1 MDYCIFPTRNLL
13 NYADRSNS
21 GITLYRNLDIISK
34 TVNALPA
41 GKYAVNIKIDTD
53 VNYSVNASYFRVCS
67 SSSYSTSSIIFE
79 RNVTLSTRYFT
90 FEVNEEFR
98 SLWIFARNNVTNSA
112 TQNLTVYY
120 IQLEKIDDLSEPLHK
135 LIPSITNSD
144 YIARERIYLEP
155 SNDPGMNRLNIQG
168 MLNYYGYCNLGP
180 GIFHVDSTI
189 EMPKYTKLS
198 GQGED
203 TKLISDSPMGSIVGI
218 SSRCTVEN
226 ISFIGSES
234 NIELDGN
241 FSGKYVEEDS
251 SVNIW
256 PNNTSYTVDSYIH
269 WILSTPIEPGAYA
282 IVADVST
289 TGSSPYISFS
299 SDTGG
304 NIGPSNIISTAT
316 MLTNRRSVR
325 YVYLDRTIYSVR
337 LTSSDSV
344 SSGITSTWSN
354 IRMYPVGGKIG
365 ISCMSNQDEAF
376 SSYIINNCFFSH
388 FNCAGIWVIN
398 TGTPVDKNLVI
409 SNCVMYNNNVGIFL
423 VKDAEFARISNCSI
437 YRNYIGYYNRGG
449 NNNIDTCGID
459 ANVIGILI
467 DDIVGSNGGH
477 GTICNCS
484 INHSNSNTGYG
495 LIISGTGRML
505 VSNCNIYF
513 SKIKLEN
520 TDGNV
525 ISNCGFG
532 RSAGWEIVGGRCS
545 IFTNCMLLGISSDY
559 TPITVTDNTDV
570 KVINCYT
577 RSGTLVPQPV

>member
-1 MDYCIFPTRNLL
+1 MDYCIFPTRNLI
-13 NYADRSNS
+13 NIKAGAYVNS
-21 GITLYRNLDIISK
+21 GIFGWNNNGYT
-34 TVNALPA
+34 PA
-41 GKYAVNIKIDTD
+41 FSTDLTPGKYAVSLKINTD
-53 VNYSVNASYFRVCS
+53 VNYNSYISYFRVCTT
-67 SSSYSTSSIIFE
+67 SSYSLSTRIISE
-79 RNVTLSTRYFT
+79 KISTSTRYFT
-90 FEVNEEFR
+90 FEVEEAPQ
-98 SLWIFARNNVTNSA
+98 SIWIFARDTVSQSA
-112 TQNLTVYY
+112 TQTLTIDY
-120 IQLEKIDDLSEPLHK
+120 IQLEKIENLEEPQHK
-135 LIPSITNSD
+135 VIPSITNSD

-155 SNDPGMNRLNIQG
+155 SDDPGMNRLNIQG

-180 GIFHVDSTI
+180 GIFHVDSAI
-189 EMPKYTKLS
+189 EMPKYAKLS

-203 TKLISDSPMGSIVGI
+203 TKLISDSPVGSIVGI

-234 NIELDGN
+234 DIELDGN
-241 FSGKYVEEDS
+241 FSAKYVEEDS
-251 SVNIW
+251 SVNTW
-256 PNNTSYTVDSYIH
+256 PNNTSYTVDSYVH
-269 WILSTPIEPGAYA
+269 LVLNTPIGPGAYA
-282 IVADVST
+282 IVANVNT

-304 NIGPSNIISTAT
+304 MIGSHNIISTAT
-316 MLTNRRSVR
+316 MLISRRSPR
-325 YVYLDRTIYSVR
+325 YVFLDRTAYSVR
-337 LTSSDSV
+337 LTSSDSI

-365 ISCMSNQDEAF
+365 ISCMTHSDDAF
-376 SSYIINNCFFSH
+376 SSCIINNCFFSH
-388 FNCAGIWVIN
+388 FNCAGIWAIN
-398 TGTPVDKNLVI
+398 TGTPVDKNLII

-423 VKDAEFARISNCSI
+423 VKDVEFARISNCSI

-484 INHSNSNTGYG
+484 INHSDSNTGYG

-505 VSNCNIYF
+505 VSNCNLYF

-520 TDGNV
+520 TSGNV

-532 RSAGWEIVGGRCS
+532 TSAGWEIAGGTCS
-545 IFTNCMLLGISSDY
+545 IFTNCMIRSTSD
-559 TPITVTDNTDV
+559 TPITVTDNTKV
-570 KVINCYT
+570 KIVDCYT
-577 RSGTLVPQPV
+577 RYGVLVPQPV